1 MYNDEVKF
9 LYIYLFSNNATLDA
23 LVSNAAAAATATAVE
38 ANALI
43 TQIYLFSTHHLS
55 YTHLPAAH
63 LFAQSLYGLNNQQ
76 LGSLTRG
83 ERGGVY
89 N

>member
-23 LVSNAAAAATATAVE
+23 LVSNAAATATAVE

-76 LGSLTRG
+76 LGSLTRV